1 MCVAAQN
8 LKAAAYFMNAVV
20 DGFQLGGFVND
31 IFRCCDFAAIMQP
44 GGNMQRVPV
53 VAAHF
58 KVTQRA
64 AVFLNGGG
72 SQQAGNNG
80 HALAVGSG
88 IRRFGVNGPART
100 SMKDSSSCP

>member
-1 MCVAAQN
+1 
-8 LKAAAYFMNAVV
+8 
-20 DGFQLGGFVND
+20 
-31 IFRCCDFAAIMQP
+31 
-44 GGNMQRVPV
+44 MQRVPV

-88 IRRFGVNGPART
+88 IRRFGVNGSGQNFNERFQQLSVGLIKHFVFQQKTDELA
-100 SMKDSSSCP
+100 D